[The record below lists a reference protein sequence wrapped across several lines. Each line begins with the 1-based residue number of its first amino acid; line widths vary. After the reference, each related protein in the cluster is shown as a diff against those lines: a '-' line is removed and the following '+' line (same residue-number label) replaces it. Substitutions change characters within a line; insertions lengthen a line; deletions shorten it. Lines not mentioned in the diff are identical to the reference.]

1 VLGGNMPQKKRRK
14 YTFRKG
20 LLVPYESGSVMHE
33 IQKSERE
40 TAKLMERVTGTHK
53 KKRK

>member
-1 VLGGNMPQKKRRK
+1 MPQKKKRK

-20 LLVPYESGSVMHE
+20 QLIPYESGSLVHK

-40 TAKLMERVTGTHK
+40 TAKRFERVIGTNK
-53 KKRK
+53 KKKK

>member
-1 VLGGNMPQKKRRK
+1 MPQKKKKK

-20 LLVPYESGSVMHE
+20 QLVPYESGSVMHK

-40 TAKLMERVTGTHK
+40 RAKLMERVIGTK
-53 KKRK
+53 KKKKK

>member
-1 VLGGNMPQKKRRK
+1 MPQKKKRK

-20 LLVPYESGSVMHE
+20 QLIPYESGSVMHK
-33 IQKSERE
+33 IQKSELE
-40 TAKLMERVTGTHK
+40 TAKHMERVIGTQK